1 MPAAEAKHGA
11 DYNMACYRGLPAA
24 IPERLRNYLN
34 SVGNRSKS
42 LGNYAT
48 VPEFPAIEEDI

>member
-24 IPERLRNYLN
+24 IPGRNC
-34 SVGNRSKS
+34 
-42 LGNYAT
+42 
-48 VPEFPAIEEDI
+48 FPRISRCM